1 MLPAPRII
9 AIDDEPEHLRG
20 LADGLNKQGAACLQI
35 HFTGEDSEIRACPY
49 VRVIFADLHLS
60 EGGAGHGHERDFA
73 VIGGL
78 IEGKIVPTGPYL
90 IVLWTR
96 FPNQAAELKNFLDVR
111 LSGVPK
117 PFAVVSLDKNAHLGT
132 DGKVV
137 DVDKLVA
144 AIADVVRSE
153 PHIAALLNWEE
164 RALGAA
170 ADTIAAILEISLT
183 APGAETAS
191 QRLRRIVYH
200 LAAAGVG
207 SQHVFEDRFHAVNEA
222 LIPILADRIGALKS
236 IADQNAI
243 WSAAILEGDAAL
255 ELTGLEAARLN
266 RMSHI
271 ADGSGITGSARGAVI
286 ALPPSMSG
294 DKFAGIFGMS
304 PIGAADKQFGC
315 NGFVEG
321 DPRFKWILVQ
331 SQAACDYAQRQPGP
345 LPFLLALEMP
355 EDCVKKGVPAAVWT
369 SPGIAFNGN
378 IRVLRS
384 NSRFQ
389 TSMPDAAASGIP
401 CIYRIRAE
409 LHNALVYH
417 LHGYGARP
425 GHILFR
431 EERAKGA
438 PAATA
443 EPAPPRTAKPPPK
456 APKAKR

>member
-9 AIDDEPEHLRG
+9 AIDDEPDHLRG
-20 LADGLNKQGAACLQI
+20 LAEGLNKQGVACLQI
-35 HFTGEDSEIRACPY
+35 HFTGDDSAIRACPY

-78 IEGKIVPTGPYL
+78 IEEKIAPTGPYL
-90 IVLWTR
+90 VVLWTR
-96 FPNQAAELKNFLDVR
+96 FPEQAAALKGFLDNR
-111 LSGVPK
+111 LAGVPK
-117 PFAVVSLDKNAHLGT
+117 PFAVVSLDKKTHLGA

-170 ADTIAAILEISLT
+170 ADTVSAILEISLT
-183 APGAETAS
+183 APGGESAS

-207 SQHVFEDRFHAVNEA
+207 SKHVFEDRFRAVNEA
-222 LIPILADRIGALKS
+222 LLPILSDRILALKS
-236 IADQNAI
+236 IADQDAI

-255 ELTGLEAARLN
+255 ELTGLEAAKLN
-266 RMSHI
+266 KMSHI
-271 ADGSGITGSARGAVI
+271 ADATGITGSVGGAVI

-294 DKFAGIFGMS
+294 EKFASFFGMS
-304 PIGAADKQFGC
+304 PTEAADKQFGC
-315 NGFVEG
+315 KDFAEG
-321 DPRFKWILVQ
+321 DARFRWVLIQV
-331 SQAACDYAQRQPGP
+331 QAACDYAQRQPGP
-345 LPFLLALEMP
+345 LPFMLAFEMP
-355 EDCVKKGVPAAVWT
+355 EESAKSKGVPNAVWT
-369 SPGIAFNGN
+369 SPAFAFDAEV
-378 IRVLRS
+378 RVLKG

-389 TSMPDAAASGIP
+389 HNMPVAAASGIA

-409 LHNALVYH
+409 LLNALIYH

-431 EERAKGA
+431 EEKAKPA
-438 PAATA
+438 PAAA
-443 EPAPPRTAKPPPK
+443 PAAQAGAKPAPEADKTKH
-456 APKAKR
+456 